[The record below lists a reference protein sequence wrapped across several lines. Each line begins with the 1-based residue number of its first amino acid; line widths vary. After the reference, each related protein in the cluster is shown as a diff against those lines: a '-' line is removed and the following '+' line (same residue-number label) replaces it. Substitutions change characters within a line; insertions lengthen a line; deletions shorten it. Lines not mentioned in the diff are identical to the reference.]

1 MRSAVAVG
9 PVPAASVASAGRRG
23 EHRSPADQATV
34 RRLNLALVMRRLATG
49 PRTRARLAEDTG
61 LNKATVSS
69 LIAELIDRDLVT
81 EGHIDRGGLG
91 RPGRT
96 VEIHPGGPR
105 FIGAEVQTGYVEGVL
120 TDLTGRVLARHRVAE
135 SLTDLGPVRSLALV
149 ADVVRELGE
158 RGGEHPA
165 DVQSVH
171 LAVPGLVDTD
181 AGALSFAPNL
191 HWSDVDVVG
200 ALHDR
205 LGWPAARIGVD
216 NDANMGAMAHWAVG
230 DVAGTRNLIYLAGNA
245 GVGAGL
251 IVDGHIVRGA
261 SGFAGEVGHLAIG
274 PSGRQC
280 GCGRT
285 GCWETAVG
293 LTALLA
299 AVAEPGDR
307 LRDEH
312 IDVEV
317 RVQGVCDLIAAGD
330 VRARRAV
337 RDQAR
342 WLGTGVS
349 MLCQVLDPDVVVLG
363 GHYPA
368 LRDHLQGA
376 VTRALQTA
384 ALPPGGLR
392 TRVVFSPLRF
402 SAVALGA
409 AHVGIHQ
416 VLADPTLVPI
426 SPPAREAGS
435 A

>member
-1 MRSAVAVG
+1 MVGAARSG
-9 PVPAASVASAGRRG
+9 D
-23 EHRSPADQATV
+23 HRSPADQATV
-34 RRLNLALVMRRLATG
+34 RRLNLALVMRRLASG

-69 LIAELIDRDLVT
+69 LIAELIDRDLVI

-96 VEIHPGGPR
+96 VQIHSGGPR
-105 FIGAEVQTGYVEGVL
+105 FIGAELQTGYAEGVL

-135 SLTDLGPVRSLALV
+135 SMTDLGPIRSLSLV
-149 ADVVRELGE
+149 ADLARELVDH
-158 RGGEHPA
+158 GGAHAA

-171 LAVPGLVDTD
+171 LALPGLVDTA
-181 AGALSFAPNL
+181 AGVLSFAPNL

-200 ALHDR
+200 CLHDR
-205 LGWPAARIGVD
+205 LGWPNARVGVD

-230 DVAGTRNLIYLAGNA
+230 DVAGTRNLVYLAGNA

-251 IVDGHIVRGA
+251 IVDGHIVRGS

-293 LTALLA
+293 LTALLG
-299 AVAEPGDR
+299 AVADPGDP
-307 LRDEH
+307 LQDEH

-317 RVQGVCDLIAAGD
+317 RLQGVCDRIAAGD
-330 VRARRAV
+330 ARARRAV

-342 WLGTGVS
+342 WLGAGVA

-368 LRDHLQGA
+368 LRDHLQDA
-376 VTRALQTA
+376 VAQALQAA

-392 TRVVFSPLRF
+392 TQVVFSPLRF

-409 AHVGIHQ
+409 AHVGIDQ